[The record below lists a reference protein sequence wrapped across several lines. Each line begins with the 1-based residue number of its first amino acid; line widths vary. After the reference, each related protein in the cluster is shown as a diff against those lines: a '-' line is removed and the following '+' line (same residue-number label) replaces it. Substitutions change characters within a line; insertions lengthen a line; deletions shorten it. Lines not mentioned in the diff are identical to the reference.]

1 MEHTTLVQ
9 EAIKIRVRGY
19 RWGRSKLCKTGFL
32 ERFSRDWPGLSQP
45 KIQFPPLSSEDVPPP
60 PAMAAASST
69 PVVVR
74 SAAPAHWE
82 GAQPSAPTPA
92 VSRVLGRWRGARP
105 PRHWCPKSAK
115 ARICVVMRVILSG
128 VILHFCISGHLPF
141 VSSLCTESCCWESSS
156 WFIQINCAACLF

>member
-1 MEHTTLVQ
+1 MQDRVSGALFTGLAWSFSTQISIPAVV
-9 EAIKIRVRGY
+9 IR
-19 RWGRSKLCKTGFL
+19 GRA
-32 ERFSRDWPGLSQP
+32 
-45 KIQFPPLSSEDVPPP
+45 PPP

-156 WFIQINCAACLF
+156 WFIQIDCAACFF